1 MKVFC
6 DLTRNDWHRVY
17 LVRKI
22 AHLYGMEF
30 AQKLVMEA
38 RFNWVFPVEILRQ
51 VKKEGSPWRWPSAV
65 SSQSVPMPGLGELAT
80 VGDWFGLAHLC
91 AASL

>member
-1 MKVFC
+1 MEEKKRYLENVKVFC
-6 DLTRNDWHRVY
+6 DLSKNDWHRVY

-38 RFNWVFPVEILRQ
+38 RFNWVFPEEILQQ
-51 VKKEGSPWRWPSAV
+51 VKKGLFGDGSLLLVLS
-65 SSQSVPMPGLGELAT
+65 
-80 VGDWFGLAHLC
+80 WF
-91 AASL
+91 